1 MFEKYSKNRT
11 FKNMFVDSTIIQNYN
26 CSDSDYIDY
35 YYKIVSKKQ
44 MKLSVICDSN
54 KIPLVYELSKP
65 QKSDIKG
72 CIDMI
77 PKINNN
83 LKKKSFIMGDKG
95 YVVNKKYYRNK
106 NKNIKIVSNKRKN
119 QLKQN
124 TVKEKNLLKKRYLV
138 ENCFATIKNS
148 YKRIRHIYE
157 RKIKYFNN
165 FVKMAFTCQI
175 IMFLEDPLNK

>member
-1 MFEKYSKNRT
+1 
-11 FKNMFVDSTIIQNYN
+11 
-26 CSDSDYIDY
+26 
-35 YYKIVSKKQ
+35 
-44 MKLSVICDSN
+44 MKLSVICYSN

-95 YVVNKKYYRNK
+95 NVV

-124 TVKEKNLLKKRYLV
+124 IEKEKNLLKKRYLV
-138 ENCFATIKNS
+138 ENCFATIKNCFATIKNCFATIKNCFATIKNS
-148 YKRIRHIYE
+148 YKEFVIFMIVKLNIL
-157 RKIKYFNN
+157 KILLKWHLH
-165 FVKMAFTCQI
+165 VK
-175 IMFLEDPLNK
+175 L